1 MKEKV
6 IKWFEDGQDFDNG
19 IALLSETGKHK
30 QLIRSISGRP
40 WRYAKKLEY
49 ELIKAAGV
57 SLNMLLEVPKS
68 LEQELKEDTTVPKT
82 DNVDA
87 TGEIDITEESEPDL
101 NVLPIIMQRVVK
113 EHSELYNTRARLHQ
127 QMAAMPETNE
137 PAIVSQRK
145 ALSDAIS
152 LLSPRID
159 LLFAAKESFYK
170 ENILPLESILFPSP
184 DKIEESKTDDLPAD
198 AEVLKKMKKNLQS
211 SNVKDQNQLDFQ
223 SEKQE
228 KKPNPMPD
236 GAKRMKFEKRINERK
251 NKIEAID
258 IKLLVLC

>member
-6 IKWFEDGQDFDNG
+6 IKWFEDGQDFDKG

-68 LEQELKEDTTVPKT
+68 LEQGIEDDPIEPKT

-127 QMAAMPETNE
+127 QMAAMPETNSPE
-137 PAIVSQRK
+137 IVSQRK
-145 ALSDAIS
+145 VLSDSIA
-152 LLSPRID
+152 LLSPRIE
-159 LLFAAKESFYK
+159 LLFAAKELFYS
-170 ENILPLESILFPSP
+170 ENILPIESILFPTP
-184 DKIEESKTDDLPAD
+184 EEIEESKTEDLPAD
-198 AEVLKKMKKNLQS
+198 AESLKRMKKNLQS

-223 SEKQE
+223 SEKRE
-228 KKPNPMPD
+228 KKPNQMAD
-236 GAKRMKFEKRINERK
+236 GAKRMKLEKRINERK
-251 NKIEAID
+251 EKIEAID
-258 IKLLVLC
+258 IKLLELC